1 MVRKP
6 IGRWPAVGSRTTASK
21 TARTGRLPVRAVC
34 GAKGSGN
41 EKKILRRSVDYRHD
55 AFLCLTFFDRLQGMF
70 PFWFESF
77 WTLLPELLT
86 LLAASVAVVM
96 HLTTAHP

>member
-1 MVRKP
+1 VVRKL
-6 IGRWPAVGSRTTASK
+6 IGRWPAVASRTTANK

-41 EKKILRRSVDYRHD
+41 ENDTCGGRLIIDTTHF
-55 AFLCLTFFDRLQGMF
+55 FLPYFNRLQGML
-70 PFWFESF
+70 PLWFESF
-77 WTLLPELLT
+77 WTLLPQLLT
-86 LLAASVAVVM
+86 LLAATIAVVM